1 MDYSKPPQYFI
12 CPITCN
18 IMNVPLIDNEG
29 NSYEQT
35 AIEKW
40 LETNST
46 SPITRN
52 CLLITHLK
60 LNRSL
65 KDAITE
71 YIQKY
76 PSQDVFM
83 IDNNEII
90 IDDNNIISMNIKT
103 YHRNINE
110 RLVKISVNPIQG
122 INSIN
127 MDIVVVIDVSGSMN
141 SKATVEQNGLQI
153 NVGFTILDIT
163 KHAIRT
169 VIESMKTGDRI
180 SIITFSDTSNIV
192 CNMMPVTMF
201 NKEHIKSLVSNLKA
215 SGCTNVWSGINTGLK
230 QFIKTS
236 YNNSRTSS
244 LLFLTDGI
252 PSSHLLP
259 PRGILDSLKY
269 TLNKMKEEY
278 IIPTIYTFG
287 FGYSIDTQL
296 LVDIAKI
303 GNGSFSFIPDSG
315 LLGTVIIHA
324 LANISTVCG
333 SNAVLK
339 ILPVN
344 GCVIKKIYGYDTD
357 CISLDT
363 IHYGQSKDIV
373 ILIETNNPEYYM
385 LDILL
390 EYESYNN
397 KIISIEGYADNKG
410 ETYNIDLEKSI
421 MRLELIELL
430 KNILKNY
437 CNDTLNNEIDNYTN
451 KYKLEHNVV
460 TDLNEQVK
468 LSISNNTYYERW
480 GKNYIYS
487 LIFAHEQ
494 QKCNNFK
501 DKSISGYGG
510 ELFIKQRDIIDD
522 MYSNMNPPTPSLNVI
537 NCDNVQT
544 EVGILNNAINF
555 GNTFNNSNSGC
566 FHEESKIVMH
576 DGTLKKCKEI
586 KKGDKVLTSNK
597 SFASVICVI
606 KIKCNNGKCDMVK
619 FGEVLKITPY
629 HPIKYVENEWIFPID
644 LGNICEYDCEYIYN
658 YILDNSHIVIVNNI
672 LCVTLGHGLIDN
684 EVVKHEYY
692 GTEKVINDLI
702 KMKGFGEGII
712 IFDTNCII
720 RNYKGKVLRF
730 DETKVV

>member
-1 MDYSKPPQYFI
+1 
-12 CPITCN
+12 
-18 IMNVPLIDNEG
+18 MNVPLIDNEG
-29 NSYEQT
+29 NSYEQA

-40 LETNST
+40 LETSST

-71 YIQKY
+71 YIKKY
-76 PSQDVFM
+76 PVQDIVM

-90 IDDNNIISMNIKT
+90 IDDNNIISMNINT
-103 YHRNINE
+103 YEKSINE
-110 RLVKISVNPIQG
+110 RLVKISVKPIQG
-122 INSIN
+122 INTIN

-141 SKATVEQNGLQI
+141 SKATVEQNGLQV

-192 CNMMPVTMF
+192 CNMIPVTIF

-215 SGCTNVWSGINTGLK
+215 HGCTNIWAGINTGLK

-244 LLFLTDGI
+244 LIFLTDGI

-259 PRGILDSLKY
+259 PRGILDSLKN
-269 TLNKMKEEY
+269 TLVKMKEEY

-333 SNAVLK
+333 SNAILK
-339 ILPVN
+339 IMPVN
-344 GCVIKKIYGYDTD
+344 GCVIKKIYGYEEDY
-357 CISLDT
+357 ISLDT

-385 LDILL
+385 LNILL
-390 EYESYNN
+390 EYESYNYN
-397 KIISIEGYADNKG
+397 IISIEGYADNKG
-410 ETYNIDLEKSI
+410 ETCNIDLENSL

-430 KNILKNY
+430 KFILKNY
-437 CNDTLNNEIDNYTN
+437 PCDYLNNEIDNYTN
-451 KYKLEHNVV
+451 KYEWDDNIVK
-460 TDLNEQVK
+460 DLNEQVK
-468 LSISNNTYYERW
+468 LSISNNTYYEKW
-480 GKNYIYS
+480 GKNYIHS
-487 LIFAHEQ
+487 LIFAHGQ

-510 ELFIKQRDIIDD
+510 KLFIAQRDIIDD

-544 EVGILNNAINF
+544 AAIGVLNNSINF

-566 FHEESKIVMH
+566 FHEENKIVMH

-629 HPIKYVENEWIFPID
+629 HPIKYIENEWIFPID

-672 LCVTLGHGLIDN
+672 LCVTLGHGLSDN

-702 KMKGFGEGII
+702 KMKGFDKGII

-720 RNYKGKVLRF
+720 RNYKGKVLCF
-730 DETKVV
+730 DERKVV

>member
-1 MDYSKPPQYFI
+1 MDYSTPPQYFI
-12 CPITCN
+12 CPITRN

-40 LETNST
+40 LETHNT

-52 CLLITHLK
+52 CLLIKHLK

-65 KDAITE
+65 KDAIAE
-71 YIQKY
+71 YIKKSPQ
-76 PSQDVFM
+76 QDVVM
-83 IDNNEII
+83 IEDNEII
-90 IDDNNIISMNIKT
+90 IDDKNIINL
-103 YHRNINE
+103 NINTYEKSIDE
-110 RLVKISVNPIQG
+110 RLVKISVKSIQC

-127 MDIVVVIDVSGSMN
+127 MDIVVVIDVSASMN
-141 SKATVEQNGLQI
+141 SKATVEQYGVQVD
-153 NVGFTILDIT
+153 VGFTILDIT

-169 VIESMKTGDRI
+169 VIESMKNGDRI
-180 SIITFSDTSNIV
+180 SIITFSDTSTIV
-192 CNMMPVTMF
+192 CNMMTVTMF
-201 NKEHIKSLVSNLKA
+201 NKEHIKSLVTNLKA
-215 SGCTNVWSGINTGLK
+215 YGCTNVWAGINTGLK

-269 TLNKMKEEY
+269 SLNKMKGEY
-278 IIPTIYTFG
+278 IIPSIYTFG

-303 GNGSFSFIPDSG
+303 GNGSFSYIPDSG
-315 LLGTVIIHA
+315 FVGTVIIHA

-333 SNAVLK
+333 SNALLR
-339 ILPVN
+339 IQPSN
-344 GCVIKKIYGYDTD
+344 GSVIKHIYGYNENS
-357 CISLDT
+357 ISLDT
-363 IHYGQSKDIV
+363 LHYCQSKEIV
-373 ILIETNNPEYYM
+373 ILIETNNSENNI
-385 LDILL
+385 LDIRL

-397 KIISIEGYADNKG
+397 NFISIDGYAVNNG
-410 ETYNIDLEKSI
+410 EIYNIDLEKSI
-421 MRLELIELL
+421 MRLELVELL
-430 KNILKNY
+430 KLILKKYPSDNL
-437 CNDTLNNEIDNYTN
+437 DKEIDNFTI
-451 KYKLEHNVV
+451 KYHWENNII

-468 LSISNNTYYERW
+468 LSILNKENYNKW

-487 LIFAHEQ
+487 LIFAHGQ

-510 ELFIKQRDIIDD
+510 ELFIRQRDIIDD
-522 MYSNMNPPTPSLNVI
+522 IYSNMNPPKPSLNVI
-537 NCDNVQT
+537 NGDNVKT
-544 EVGILNNAINF
+544 DVDILNNSMNF
-555 GNTFNNSNSGC
+555 GNIFNNSNSGC
-566 FHEESKIVMH
+566 FHESSKIVMYN
-576 DGTLKKCKEI
+576 GTLKRCKEV

-597 SFASVICVI
+597 SFASVVCVI
-606 KIKCNNGKCDMVK
+606 KIKCHNGKCDMIK

-629 HPIKYVENEWIFPID
+629 HPIKNFENIWTFPIEI
-644 LGNICEYDCEYIYN
+644 GNICEYECEYIYN
-658 YILDNSHIVIVNNI
+658 YILDTSHTVFINNI
-672 LCVTLGHGLIDN
+672 ECVTLGHGLTDN

-692 GTEKVINDLI
+692 GTEKVIKDLI
-702 KMKGFGEGII
+702 KMKGFDEGII

-720 RNYKGKVLRF
+720 RNYNGKVLCF

>member
-1 MDYSKPPQYFI
+1 MDYSTPPQYFI
-12 CPITCN
+12 CPITHN

-40 LETNST
+40 LETSST

-65 KDAITE
+65 KDAIAE
-71 YIQKY
+71 YIKKSPQ
-76 PSQDVFM
+76 QDVVM
-83 IDNNEII
+83 IDDNEII
-90 IDDNNIISMNIKT
+90 IDDKNII
-103 YHRNINE
+103 YLNINTYEKSIDE
-110 RLVKISVNPIQG
+110 RLVKISVKPNQG
-122 INSIN
+122 INPVN
-127 MDIVVVIDVSGSMN
+127 MDIVVVIDVSASMN
-141 SKATVEQNGLQI
+141 SKATVEQNGSQV

-169 VIESMKTGDRI
+169 VIESMKNGDRI
-180 SIITFSDTSNIV
+180 SIITFSDTATIV
-192 CNMMPVTMF
+192 CNMIPVTIF
-201 NKEHIKSLVSNLKA
+201 NKEYIKSLVSNLKA
-215 SGCTNVWSGINTGLK
+215 YGCTNVWAGINTGLK

-259 PRGILDSLKY
+259 PRGILESLKNS
-269 TLNKMKEEY
+269 LNKMKDEY
-278 IIPTIYTFG
+278 IIPSIYTFG

-315 LLGTVIIHA
+315 FVGTVIIHA

-333 SNAVLK
+333 SNA
-339 ILPVN
+339 ILMIKPVN
-344 GCVIKKIYGYDTD
+344 GSIIKKIYGYDEDYIT
-357 CISLDT
+357 LDT

-373 ILIETNNPEYYM
+373 ILIETNNSENNI
-385 LDILL
+385 LDIRL
-390 EYESYNN
+390 EYKSYNN
-397 KIISIEGYADNKG
+397 KIICIDGYAENKG
-410 ETYNIDLEKSI
+410 ETYNIDLENSI
-421 MRLELIELL
+421 MRLELVELL
-430 KNILKNY
+430 KFILKNY
-437 CNDTLNNEIDNYTN
+437 PYDNLNNEIDNYTTN
-451 KYKLEHNVV
+451 YQWEHNIV

-468 LSISNNTYYERW
+468 LSISNNTFYEKW

-487 LIFAHEQ
+487 LMFAHIQ
-494 QKCNNFK
+494 QKSNNFK
-501 DKSISGYGG
+501 DKSIIGYGG

-537 NCDNVQT
+537 NCDNVKT
-544 EVGILNNAINF
+544 DVGILNNSINF
-555 GNTFNNSNSGC
+555 GNSFNNSNSGC
-566 FHEESKIVMH
+566 FHENSKISMYN
-576 DGTLKKCKEI
+576 GTLKRCKEL

-606 KIKCNNGKCDMVK
+606 KMKCHNGKCDMIK

-629 HPIKYVENEWIFPID
+629 HPIKYVENEWVFPID
-644 LGNICEYDCEYIYN
+644 LGNICEYECEYIYN
-658 YILDNSHIVIVNNI
+658 YILDTSHTVLINNI
-672 LCVTLGHGLIDN
+672 ECVTFGHELNDN

-702 KMKGFGEGII
+702 KMKGFEEGII

-720 RNYKGKVLRF
+720 RNYKGKVLCF

>member
-1 MDYSKPPQYFI
+1 MDYSTPPQYFI
-12 CPITCN
+12 CPITHN

-40 LETNST
+40 LETSST

-65 KDAITE
+65 KDAIAE
-71 YIQKY
+71 YIKKSPQ
-76 PSQDVFM
+76 QDVVM
-83 IDNNEII
+83 IDDNEII
-90 IDDNNIISMNIKT
+90 IDDKNII
-103 YHRNINE
+103 YLNINTYEKSIDE
-110 RLVKISVNPIQG
+110 RLVKISVKPNQG
-122 INSIN
+122 INPVN
-127 MDIVVVIDVSGSMN
+127 MDIVVVIDVSASMN
-141 SKATVEQNGLQI
+141 SKATVEQNGSQV

-169 VIESMKTGDRI
+169 VIESMKNGDRI
-180 SIITFSDTSNIV
+180 SIITFSDTATIV
-192 CNMMPVTMF
+192 CNMIPVTIF
-201 NKEHIKSLVSNLKA
+201 NKEYIKSLVSNLKA
-215 SGCTNVWSGINTGLK
+215 YGCTNVWAGINTGLK

-259 PRGILDSLKY
+259 PRGILESLKNS
-269 TLNKMKEEY
+269 LNKMKDEY
-278 IIPTIYTFG
+278 IIPSIYTFG

-315 LLGTVIIHA
+315 FVGTVIIHA

-333 SNAVLK
+333 SNA
-339 ILPVN
+339 ILMIKPVN
-344 GCVIKKIYGYDTD
+344 GSIIKKIYGYDEDYIT
-357 CISLDT
+357 LDT

-373 ILIETNNPEYYM
+373 ILIETNNSENNI
-385 LDILL
+385 LDIRL
-390 EYESYNN
+390 EYKSYNN
-397 KIISIEGYADNKG
+397 KIICIDGYAENKG
-410 ETYNIDLEKSI
+410 ETYNIDLENSI
-421 MRLELIELL
+421 MRLELVELL
-430 KNILKNY
+430 KIILKNY
-437 CNDTLNNEIDNYTN
+437 PYDNLNNEIDNYTTN
-451 KYKLEHNVV
+451 YQWEHNIV

-468 LSISNNTYYERW
+468 LSISNNTFYEKW

-487 LIFAHEQ
+487 LMFAHIQ
-494 QKCNNFK
+494 QKSNNFK
-501 DKSISGYGG
+501 DKSIIGYGG

-537 NCDNVQT
+537 NCDNVKT
-544 EVGILNNAINF
+544 DVGILNNSINF
-555 GNTFNNSNSGC
+555 GNSFNNSNSGC
-566 FHEESKIVMH
+566 FHENSKISMYN
-576 DGTLKKCKEI
+576 GTLKRCKEL

-606 KIKCNNGKCDMVK
+606 KMKCHNGKCDMIK

-629 HPIKYVENEWIFPID
+629 HPIKYVENEWVFPID
-644 LGNICEYDCEYIYN
+644 LGNICEYECEYIYN
-658 YILDNSHIVIVNNI
+658 YILDTSHTVLINNI
-672 LCVTLGHGLIDN
+672 ECVTFGHELNDN

-702 KMKGFGEGII
+702 KMKGFEEGII

-720 RNYKGKVLRF
+720 RNYKGKVLCF

>member
-1 MDYSKPPQYFI
+1 MDYSTPPQYFI
-12 CPITCN
+12 CTITHN

-40 LETNST
+40 LETSST

-65 KDAITE
+65 KDAIAE
-71 YIQKY
+71 YIKKSPQ
-76 PSQDVFM
+76 QDVVM
-83 IDNNEII
+83 IDDNEII
-90 IDDNNIISMNIKT
+90 IDDKNII
-103 YHRNINE
+103 YLNINTYEKSIDE
-110 RLVKISVNPIQG
+110 RLVKISVKPNQG
-122 INSIN
+122 INPVN
-127 MDIVVVIDVSGSMN
+127 MDIVVVIDVSASMN
-141 SKATVEQNGLQI
+141 SKATVEQNGSQI

-169 VIESMKTGDRI
+169 VIESMKNGVRI
-180 SIITFSDTSNIV
+180 SIITFSDTATIV
-192 CNMMPVTMF
+192 CNMIPVTIF
-201 NKEHIKSLVSNLKA
+201 NKEYIKSLVSNLKA
-215 SGCTNVWSGINTGLK
+215 YGCTNVWTGINTGLK

-259 PRGILDSLKY
+259 PRGILESLKNS
-269 TLNKMKEEY
+269 LNKMKDEY
-278 IIPTIYTFG
+278 IIPSIYTFG

-315 LLGTVIIHA
+315 FVGTVIIHA

-333 SNAVLK
+333 SNA
-339 ILPVN
+339 ILMIKPVN
-344 GCVIKKIYGYDTD
+344 GSIIKKIYGYDEDYIT
-357 CISLDT
+357 LDT

-373 ILIETNNPEYYM
+373 ILIETNNSENNI
-385 LDILL
+385 LDIRL
-390 EYESYNN
+390 EYKSYNN
-397 KIISIEGYADNKG
+397 KIICIDGYAENKG
-410 ETYNIDLEKSI
+410 ETYNIDLENSI
-421 MRLELIELL
+421 IRLELVELL
-430 KNILKNY
+430 KFILKNY
-437 CNDTLNNEIDNYTN
+437 PCDNLNNEIDNYTTN
-451 KYKLEHNVV
+451 YQWEHNIV

-468 LSISNNTYYERW
+468 LSISNNTFYEKW

-487 LIFAHEQ
+487 LMFAHIQ
-494 QKCNNFK
+494 QKSNNFK
-501 DKSISGYGG
+501 DKSIIGYGG

-537 NCDNVQT
+537 NCDNVKT
-544 EVGILNNAINF
+544 DVGILNNSINF
-555 GNTFNNSNSGC
+555 GNSFNNSNSGC
-566 FHEESKIVMH
+566 FHENSKISMYN
-576 DGTLKKCKEI
+576 GTLKRCKEL

-606 KIKCNNGKCDMVK
+606 KMKCHNGKCDMIK

-629 HPIKYVENEWIFPID
+629 HPIKYVENEWVFPID
-644 LGNICEYDCEYIYN
+644 LGNICEYECEYIYN
-658 YILDNSHIVIVNNI
+658 YILDTSHTVLINNI
-672 LCVTLGHGLIDN
+672 ECVTFGHELNDN

-720 RNYKGKVLRF
+720 RNYKGEVLCF